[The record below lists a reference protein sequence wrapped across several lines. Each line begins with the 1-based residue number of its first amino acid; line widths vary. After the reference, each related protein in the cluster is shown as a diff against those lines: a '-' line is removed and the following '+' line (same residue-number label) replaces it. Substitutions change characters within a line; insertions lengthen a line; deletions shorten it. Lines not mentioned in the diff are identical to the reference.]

1 MFPEIYS
8 VFSGEAAKSFF
19 LLSTVPAKLVYLA
32 RSIYCAFQTK
42 FVEFLVCYR
51 NIDTTFFKRY
61 DDGEIGIP

>member
-1 MFPEIYS
+1 ML
-8 VFSGEAAKSFF
+8 F

-32 RSIYCAFQTK
+32 RSIYCAFYTK
-42 FVEFLVCYR
+42 FVGFLVCYR